1 MLDKSIKYIE
11 KQREM
16 YIIQEQSITT
26 HARKKDIENKVKAQ
40 LRKQIQ
46 IFDYILEILNKQKK

>member
-11 KQREM
+11 KQREI
-16 YIIQEQSITT
+16 YIIQEQNITS

>member
-1 MLDKSIKYIE
+1 MLNKSIELIN

-16 YIIQEQSITT
+16 YIIQEHNITT

-46 IFDYILEILNKQKK
+46 ILDYILEILNKQKK